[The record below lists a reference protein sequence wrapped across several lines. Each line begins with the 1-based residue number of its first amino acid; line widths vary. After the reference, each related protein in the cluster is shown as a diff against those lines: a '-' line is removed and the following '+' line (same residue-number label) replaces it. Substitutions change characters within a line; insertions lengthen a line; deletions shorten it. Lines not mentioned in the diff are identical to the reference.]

1 MRPSPG
7 NARAIL
13 KRVPEHALSSG
24 GSLSLCLLS
33 RACSLT
39 CFSGLLCLLSFQALV
54 GFASRGHC
62 LFSRSFLAGIASFF
76 PILQLLFR
84 RFFFDRFL
92 LNPGFLPLRTLYSLV
107 PGLGFSKFVARLE
120 CRDFSC
126 DLGGSARFLSSLIPR
141 VWCFFL
147 GLWSHTSR

>member
-1 MRPSPG
+1 M
-7 NARAIL
+7 
-13 KRVPEHALSSG
+13 SSV
-24 GSLSLCLLS
+24 

-39 CFSGLLCLLSFQALV
+39 CFLVSLCLLSFQALV

-126 DLGGSARFLSSLIPR
+126 DLGGSASLPFESDSEGLVFLPGTLVPHESWISYDLYVLPGSLR
-141 VWCFFL
+141 D
-147 GLWSHTSR
+147 